1 MSEKIYLIGNSENYQ
16 HYLENINNL
25 NYLPLDNLPV
35 VYFPFDYNNETNNTT
50 INIFSTIV
58 DKNSNI
64 IEKIDASQYKCDADD
79 NNIKCSNVKE
89 LYNSISNM
97 EEKWQPYNNN
107 NIKIITYVIGIIWL
121 LLIFIVLKLVS
132 YYFNEKYSYIIISL
146 ISAILFIGLVY
157 AFFITNGKI

>member
-1 MSEKIYLIGNSENYQ
+1 MSEKIYMIGNSENYQ

-58 DKNSNI
+58 DKNSSI
-64 IEKIDASQYKCDADD
+64 IEKIDATQYKCDTGD
-79 NNIKCSNVKE
+79 NNIKCSNVKD

-107 NIKIITYVIGIIWL
+107 NIKIITNVIGIIWL

-146 ISAILFIGLVY
+146 ISIILFIGLVY